1 MPLVPLGRFLLSAQD
16 EDDPERRGS
25 YSSLIA
31 APIRDAAQGRDSL
44 GRPITSNVGV
54 FRFSCILISSRL
66 FPGSSLFFL
75 FSVWFSSLFIFFF
88 LLFLKFYFFLI

>member
-75 FSVWFSSLFIFFF
+75 FLYGF
-88 LLFLKFYFFLI
+88 LLFLFSFFFCF